1 MPLVIKCLFSM
12 YCCGL
17 GEGTVYRNDTEGF
30 WSVWQSLT
38 PSALNALHNRAA
50 HLQTGTTF
58 PLVSTCIAYTPTNQV
73 LCSFL
78 VWWKFGEGCPLVL
91 ILVQLHLLAR
101 SAPTGQVWE
110 HRLLILF
117 TYFLSQSGYHC
128 NETIAGGFGKASG
141 ILICWSLGSC
151 FGPLWRQSHKRLV
164 FMYLFRIRTAILK
177 LQIQWLLS
185 VKCLWLCETDLRLS
199 THTAEGTE
207 GSKTNR
213 ATK

>member
-73 LCSFL
+73 LVLFWFDENLEKAAPLCSSWCSCTYWPGLGAQTWFYL
-78 VWWKFGEGCPLVL
+78 LIFCPSRDTTVMRPLLGVL
-91 ILVQLHLLAR
+91 EKHQEFWFAE
-101 SAPTGQVWE
+101 VWE
-110 HRLLILF
+110 AVLD
-117 TYFLSQSGYHC
+117 LS
-128 NETIAGGFGKASG
+128 GG
-141 ILICWSLGSC
+141 
-151 FGPLWRQSHKRLV
+151 
-164 FMYLFRIRTAILK
+164 
-177 LQIQWLLS
+177 
-185 VKCLWLCETDLRLS
+185 
-199 THTAEGTE
+199 
-207 GSKTNR
+207 R
-213 ATK
+213 ATND

>member
-17 GEGTVYRNDTEGF
+17 GEGTIYRNDTEGF

-58 PLVSTCIAYTPTNQV
+58 PLLSTCIAYTPTNQV

-101 SAPTGQVWE
+101 SGSTDFWFYLLIFCPSQDTTVMRPLLGVLEKHQEFWFAEVWE
-110 HRLLILF
+110 AVLD
-117 TYFLSQSGYHC
+117 LS
-128 NETIAGGFGKASG
+128 GG
-141 ILICWSLGSC
+141 
-151 FGPLWRQSHKRLV
+151 
-164 FMYLFRIRTAILK
+164 
-177 LQIQWLLS
+177 
-185 VKCLWLCETDLRLS
+185 
-199 THTAEGTE
+199 
-207 GSKTNR
+207 R
-213 ATK
+213 ATND